1 MTNQNLGFFKRI
13 GMKVTSYF
21 SGNKEFVNSNSISK
35 ENKSEIKNELEK
47 DFDKYLEVEDA
58 LFCLEMMEVGYKA
71 NKNQIRNL
79 AEIVRVKIFSK
90 ELSYEELLKYSD
102 SFKKE
107 TSFLFPYLF
116 DYARKNNELDE
127 KWSSLVNRDSIDMVV
142 ENFMKFML
150 DFKIFYKGGLN
161 ALDKFENYK
170 QEDLTIYF
178 EQFHTYTKLFKQL
191 YDSGVMEGDAFMS
204 FSKHLEHTIKEIK
217 TMTSKEQFMN
227 RSFEKIQIE
236 MLENVRLE
244 MRDYVIKKS
253 NPNAK
258 AEILKKIKKIS
269 SDSLDKNIK
278 ELVVH
283 RNYSVSQLEEEN
295 KNQIKLIE
303 QITDKLNIEEVH
315 EFVNSRLPVILEKYL
330 SIDKE
335 YRQNLKNV
343 EGYNAQ
349 ELMTQSLD
357 NIIKLLNEKL
367 ENKNSDL
374 ISELSIENRK
384 LKVR

>member
-13 GMKVTSYF
+13 GMKVSAYF
-21 SGNKEFVNSNSISK
+21 SGNKDMSSVSIVSK
-35 ENKSEIKNELEK
+35 EDKSAIKYELER
-47 DFDKYLEVEDA
+47 DFDKYLEVEDV
-58 LFCLEMMEVGYKA
+58 LFCLEMLDVGYKA
-71 NKNQIRNL
+71 NKNQTRNL
-79 AEIVRVKIFSK
+79 TEIVKLKIFSK
-90 ELSYEELLKYSD
+90 ELNYEELLKYSD

-107 TSFLFPYLF
+107 TSLLFPFLF

-127 KWSSLVNRDSIDMVV
+127 KWSNLVNKDTIDMVV

-150 DFKIFYKGGLN
+150 DFKIFYKNGLN
-161 ALDKFENYK
+161 VLDKFENYK
-170 QEDLTIYF
+170 QEDLNVYF
-178 EQFHTYTKLFKQL
+178 EQFNTYTKLFKQL
-191 YDSGVMEGDAFMS
+191 YDNGVMEGEAFMS

-217 TMTSKEQFMN
+217 SLTSKEQTMN
-227 RSFEKIQIE
+227 RSFEKIKID

-244 MRDYVIKKS
+244 MRDYVIRKS
-253 NPNAK
+253 DPNAK
-258 AEILKKIKKIS
+258 VEILKKIKKIS
-269 SDSLDKNIK
+269 NESLDKNIK

-283 RNYSVSQLEEEN
+283 RNYSVNQLEEEN

-303 QITDKLNIEEVH
+303 QMTDKIDTKEVH

-335 YRQNLKNV
+335 YRQNLKSV

-357 NIIKLLNEKL
+357 NIIKLLKEKL

>member
-1 MTNQNLGFFKRI
+1 MTNQNIGFFKHI
-13 GMKVTSYF
+13 GMKVSAYF
-21 SGNKEFVNSNSISK
+21 SGNKDFLVNNSRFK

-47 DFDKYLEVEDA
+47 DFDKYLEVEDT

-79 AEIVRVKIFSK
+79 AEIVKVKMLSK

-107 TSFLFPYLF
+107 TAFLFPFLF

-127 KWSSLVNRDSIDMVV
+127 RWSSLVKKDTIDMVV

-150 DFKIFYKGGLN
+150 DFKIFYKSGLN

-170 QEDLTIYF
+170 QEDLNVYF
-178 EQFHTYTKLFKQL
+178 EQFKVYTKLFKQL

-217 TMTSKEQFMN
+217 NMTSKENFMN
-227 RSFEKIQIE
+227 NSFERIKID

-244 MRDYVIKKS
+244 MRDYVIKNS

-258 AEILKKIKKIS
+258 EEILKKIKKIS
-269 SDSLDKNIK
+269 SDILDKNIK
-278 ELVVH
+278 ELIVH

-303 QITDKLNIEEVH
+303 EITDKLNTKEVH
-315 EFVNSRLPVILEKYL
+315 EFINSRLPVILEKYL

-374 ISELSIENRK
+374 ISELSIENRR